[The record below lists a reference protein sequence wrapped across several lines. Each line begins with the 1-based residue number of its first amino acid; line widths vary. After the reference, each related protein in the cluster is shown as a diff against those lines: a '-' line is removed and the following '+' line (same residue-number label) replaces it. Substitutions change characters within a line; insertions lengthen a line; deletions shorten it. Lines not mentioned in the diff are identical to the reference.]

1 MDNDWMKSLAAL
13 RDTLPEG
20 EPTPAADETEPAG
33 GFAATQPRLDI
44 LLDRKNR
51 KGKSATIVTG
61 FTGDDSEV
69 AATAAKLKQK
79 LGTGGSARGGEI
91 LIQGDKRKE
100 VLEALTA
107 MGFKARI
114 I

>member
-13 RDTLPEG
+13 RDTLPG
-20 EPTPAADETEPAG
+20 ADEPATTPEEAAPAG
-33 GFAATQPRLDI
+33 TNEGQPRLDI
-44 LLDRKNR
+44 ILDKKNR
-51 KGKSATIVTG
+51 KGKAATIVAG
-61 FTGDDSEV
+61 FTFGDDQVAEV
-69 AATAAKLKQK
+69 AARLKQK

-100 VLEALTA
+100 VLEALTK